1 MQHDPQKYWEILYG
15 LPYSAAQL
23 APDEIGPFLAFMQD
37 TAAVE
42 ISSWD
47 AKKIFY
53 QMTGTEQV
61 SAEMHLTSRYIF
73 LSQIVPPALLAD
85 MVTALIE
92 FRYDLEPSKE
102 VDTTLLFKAARAVDS
117 Q

>member
-1 MQHDPQKYWEILYG
+1 M
-15 LPYSAAQL
+15 
-23 APDEIGPFLAFMQD
+23 
-37 TAAVE
+37 E

-47 AKKIFY
+47 ATKIFH

-61 SAEMHLTSRYIF
+61 SAEMHLTSRCIF
-73 LSQIVPPALLAD
+73 LLKIAPPAQLAV